1 MENILAS
8 KASFFL
14 HGECSLFTLLFVV
27 TKKKIE
33 IGLNHNF
40 FFFLKKI
47 GKLFSKLFL
56 CIDATTTY
64 PNKKLILLFI
74 QANEPL
80 Y

>member
-40 FFFLKKI
+40 FFF
-47 GKLFSKLFL
+47 
-56 CIDATTTY
+56 
-64 PNKKLILLFI
+64 
-74 QANEPL
+74 
-80 Y
+80 